1 MKWFSLGLWGA
12 VAAVCASVPVWAAD
26 APDDRNPYRVDVRV
40 DHKERLFH
48 TVGSFHVPLTP
59 CESYRFLTDY
69 EAVKLISGV
78 IDSRATR
85 IDERHVQVERWAED
99 RVLLFKLKLHAII
112 DYTERPYQG
121 IDFAQREGD
130 ARVYT
135 GQWRITPD
143 EDGSV
148 FRYDG
153 RFEPDSSL
161 PLAVMES
168 TFQSR
173 TRDRF
178 GEMARNAA
186 QRKGKPVAACD

>member
-1 MKWFSLGLWGA
+1 MKRFLLGMCG
-12 VAAVCASVPVWAAD
+12 VATLCLGVSGWAAD
-26 APDDRNPYRVDVRV
+26 IPDSGNPYRVDVRV
-40 DHKERLFH
+40 DRQDHLFH

-69 EAVKLISGV
+69 DAVKQISGV

-85 IDERHVQVERWAED
+85 IDDHHVQVERWAED
-99 RVLLFKLKLHAII
+99 RVLLFQLKLHAII

-130 ARVYT
+130 AKVYA
-135 GQWRITPD
+135 GQWRIAP
-143 EDGSV
+143 EAGGSV

-161 PLAVMES
+161 PLALMES

-186 QRKGKPVAACD
+186 QRQGKPVAACN